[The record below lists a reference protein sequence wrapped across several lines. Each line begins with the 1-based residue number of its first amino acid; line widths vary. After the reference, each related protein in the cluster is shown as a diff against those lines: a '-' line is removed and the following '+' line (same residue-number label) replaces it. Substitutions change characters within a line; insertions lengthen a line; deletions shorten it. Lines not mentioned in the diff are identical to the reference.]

1 MTQQENC
8 KKSAK
13 NRDYKF
19 ISKNHQN
26 KRCVKTTNCST
37 NEVSY
42 YNSMYSIQQ
51 YLRINVGIVK
61 MVCEGLNNCKTD
73 ISKKNHCIYI
83 FEYIKPS
90 ELPDNYRKS
99 ANKRPKRV
107 TDEDKKQTLKNGNKK
122 IIHVFGVIKQ

>member
-1 MTQQENC
+1 
-8 KKSAK
+8 
-13 NRDYKF
+13 
-19 ISKNHQN
+19 
-26 KRCVKTTNCST
+26 
-37 NEVSY
+37 
-42 YNSMYSIQQ
+42 MYSIQQ

-61 MVCEGLNNCKTD
+61 MVCEGLNNCKTG